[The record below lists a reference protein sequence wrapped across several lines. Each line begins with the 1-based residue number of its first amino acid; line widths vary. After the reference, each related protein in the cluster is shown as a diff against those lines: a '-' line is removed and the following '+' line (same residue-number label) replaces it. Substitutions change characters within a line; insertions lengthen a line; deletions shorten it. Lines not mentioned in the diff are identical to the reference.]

1 MKSSWR
7 STRFK
12 IAIYENSI
20 LPRRKRLPTGRVQN
34 IGASP
39 EPADADSWQNFGTGA
54 FLLAGSEILK
64 LEK

>member
-1 MKSSWR
+1 MKLNWW

-12 IAIYENSI
+12 ITMYENSI
-20 LPRRKRLPTGRVQN
+20 LPRRKRLPTGRVQG

-39 EPADADSWQNFGTGA
+39 ETADADSWQNFGTGA
-54 FLLAGSEILK
+54 FLLAGSEMLK